1 MYTSTV
7 EDQTI
12 AIGNDN
18 STSYIQK
25 SSKWKNTSS
34 MKKQFYCH
42 WYFAQFKSK
51 FNLEPSRPSVSWPK
65 MIASGCNP

>member
-1 MYTSTV
+1 
-7 EDQTI
+7 
-12 AIGNDN
+12 
-18 STSYIQK
+18 
-25 SSKWKNTSS
+25 